1 MSIPFIKIP
10 KLQINRKTLLEYV
23 TQLKTDDWKLLP
35 WGQYV
40 FFEWNNNVEIS
51 KLRNMFKDPTI
62 ISVIE
67 CMKFNAGAGLPIHK
81 DNKRLSVIQIPLS
94 LNCTSTPTLFY
105 NENKEMVN
113 QINWVDDSS
122 WMFDTYVFHSVTNT
136 SLETRYM
143 LCISFYN
150 HNYLELSN
158 LYKNGDLLV

>member
-10 KLQINRKTLLEYV
+10 ELKINRFNILEYV

-40 FFEWNNNVEIS
+40 FFKWNDNADIF
-51 KLRNMFKDPTI
+51 KLRNLFKDPTI

-67 CMKFNAGAGLPIHK
+67 CMKFNSGTGLPIHK

-94 LNCTSTPTLFY
+94 LNCASTPTLFY
-105 NENKEMVN
+105 NENKEIDN
-113 QINWVDDSS
+113 QIDWIDDSS
-122 WMFDTYVFHSVTNT
+122 WMFDTYVFHSMENN
-136 SLETRYM
+136 SPETRYM

-150 HNYLELSN
+150 HNYSELSN
-158 LYKNGDLLV
+158 LYKNGNLLI